1 MKKSLLRL
9 STVFLLILG
18 VAFLSSCEEDAEGE
32 DLTIVE
38 FAQADGNY
46 DLLVDA
52 VIRANLVDVLNS
64 SGPFTLFAPNDAA
77 FQAFLDNN
85 GFSSIDDIPESTLRR
100 VLAGHVLVGEI
111 ASTQLETGYYA
122 TFNRSTFNQEVFTDM
137 YVSVDGAED
146 INGAVNIV
154 NADVDLNNGVIH
166 EIDRVIDLPTV
177 VTFPAADPNFSQLVD
192 ALAVTGLNTNFIEV
206 LSGEGPFTL
215 FAPTNAAFNALVD
228 SNDDWDSI
236 ADIPAE
242 TLEAVLLYHVTDSG
256 NLRQSALTNG
266 SSITT
271 LSNDATFT
279 IDLGDGGPSIVGNN
293 SSANIVAT
301 NLQANNGVVH
311 VIDAVLLP

>member
-9 STVFLLILG
+9 STLFLLLLG
-18 VAFLSSCEEDAEGE
+18 LTFLSSCEEDSEGE

-38 FAQADGNY
+38 FAQAND
-46 DLLVDA
+46 DFELLVDA
-52 VIRANLVDVLNS
+52 VVRADLVDVLNS

-77 FQAFLDNN
+77 FQAYLDNN
-85 GFSSIDDIPESTLRR
+85 GFSSIDDIPETTLRM
-100 VLAGHVLVGEI
+100 VLTGHVLTGEI
-111 ASTQLETGYYA
+111 ISTQLETGYYA
-122 TFNRSTFNQEVFTDM
+122 TFNRSTFSQDVYTDM
-137 YVSVDGAED
+137 YVSVDGAEN
-146 INGAVNIV
+146 INGSVNIV
-154 NADVDLNNGVIH
+154 NPDIDLTNGFIH

-177 VTFPAADPNFSQLVD
+177 VTFPAADPNFSSLAD

-215 FAPTNAAFNALVD
+215 FAPTNAAFDALVD
-228 SNDDWDSI
+228 SNDDWDSL

-242 TLEAVLLYHVTDSG
+242 TLEAVLLYHVTDAG

-266 SSITT
+266 TSITT
-271 LSNDATFT
+271 LSNGAEFT
-279 IDLGDGGPSIVGNN
+279 IDLGDGGPSVIGNN
-293 SSANIVAT
+293 SSADIVAT